1 MVEKLEK
8 LKVLINHLKDHNEDH
23 AKEITELAQTAK
35 EFGHKEVHDLL
46 LKSAEVLRV
55 SNISLEKASE
65 LLSE

>member
-1 MVEKLEK
+1 MKTGK
-8 LKVLINHLKDHNEDH
+8 LKVIINHLKDHNEDH

-46 LKSAEVLRV
+46 LKSAEGFRV
-55 SNISLEKASE
+55 SNISLKASE